1 MIRKNTNFTTKQYS
15 RKLIAFSLLLVSF
28 LFLSLTVVL
37 SSCSASSPGDAGT
50 STAKDEAE
58 TKKITS
64 EELEEAVKALEE
76 SKEEIIDYENVN
88 AGAELKGFIPNY
100 LCTDCDNYI
109 KIEITNTSDFTWK
122 KDGQNIV
129 RIGYHYYGQSPDI
142 SDYAEYDSTARTSLP
157 DDMKQGDTAVVEI
170 LINDI
175 AKEGIYV
182 LQIDLE
188 LKGHF
193 WFSSKGVKMIEGA
206 TYFGPCSE

>member
-1 MIRKNTNFTTKQYS
+1 MIWKNASFTTKQCS
-15 RKLIAFSLLLVSF
+15 KKLIIFRLLLVSF
-28 LFLSLTVVL
+28 LFLSLTVVFA
-37 SSCSASSPGDAGT
+37 SCSASPTGDAGT
-50 STAKDEAE
+50 TTAEGEAE

-76 SKEEIIDYENVN
+76 SKEEIIDYENAN

-122 KDGQNIV
+122 KDGQNMV

-142 SDYAEYDSTARTSLP
+142 SDCAEYDSTTRTSLP
-157 DDMKQGDTAVVEI
+157 DDIKPGDTAVVEI

-175 AKEGIYV
+175 PKEGIYV
-182 LQIDLE
+182 LQIDPVLE
-188 LKGHF
+188 GHF

>member
-1 MIRKNTNFTTKQYS
+1 MIWKNTSFTTKQYS
-15 RKLIAFSLLLVSF
+15 KKLIAFRFLLVSF
-28 LFLSLTVVL
+28 LFLSLTVVF
-37 SSCSASSPGDAGT
+37 SSCSASSTEDSGT
-50 STAKDEAE
+50 AAAKDEAE

-122 KDGQNIV
+122 KDGQNMV

-142 SDYAEYDSTARTSLP
+142 SDCAEYDSTIRTELP
-157 DDMKQGDTAVVEI
+157 GDIKPGDTAVVEV

-175 AKEGIYV
+175 SKEGIYV
-182 LQIDLE
+182 LQIDPVLE
-188 LKGHF
+188 GHF
-193 WFSSKGVKMIEGA
+193 WFSSKGVRMIEGA
-206 TYFGPCSE
+206 TYFGYCSE

>member
-1 MIRKNTNFTTKQYS
+1 MIRKNDSFTTKQYS
-15 RKLIAFSLLLVSF
+15 RKLITFSLLLVSF

-37 SSCSASSPGDAGT
+37 SSCSASSPGDAD
-50 STAKDEAE
+50 TAKDEAE

-88 AGAELKGFIPNY
+88 AEAELKGFIPNY

-142 SDYAEYDSTARTSLP
+142 SDCAEYNSTARTSLP
-157 DDMKQGDTAVVEI
+157 DDIRPGDTAVVEI

-175 AKEGIYV
+175 PKEGIYV